1 MGEVP
6 TEAPD
11 KATHIKPTKEQLD
24 PMVRKNQSVR
34 RRSEASH
41 SRSKVAQKQHAK
53 LLILIFS

>member
-6 TEAPD
+6 SEAPD
-11 KATHIKPTKEQLD
+11 KATHIKPTKEQLN

-34 RRSEASH
+34 RRSKASH